1 MYRAIIFYIE
11 TDRKHNCFHAV
22 LVRSFWEQD
31 KINEAVEAVND
42 MEQRGVVGAASVYYE
57 LACCLCNNGRWR
69 DAMLQVCSYACYTF
83 ICQTTHYASL
93 SFKSYIIFLVKFY
106 FMNHY
111 FVHMTISKSGKGKNH
126 LLVIS
131 V

>member
-93 SFKSYIIFLVKFY
+93 SFKSYIIL
-106 FMNHY
+106 
-111 FVHMTISKSGKGKNH
+111 SGKGKNH